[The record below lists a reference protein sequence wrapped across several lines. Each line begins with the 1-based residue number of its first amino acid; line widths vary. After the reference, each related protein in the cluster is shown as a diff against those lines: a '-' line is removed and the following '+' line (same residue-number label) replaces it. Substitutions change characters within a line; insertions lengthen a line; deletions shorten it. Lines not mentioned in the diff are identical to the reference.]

1 MYVYVCKGTRNPD
14 HPGPGSEVEL
24 DPSDPRST
32 GAHYCSVLDV
42 EHRCAGRYFQRRAAD
57 LQAPA
62 DQHTRVKHVYFV

>member
-1 MYVYVCKGTRNPD
+1 V
-14 HPGPGSEVEL
+14 VEL

-42 EHRCAGRYFQRRAAD
+42 EHHCAGRYYQRRAADLQAPADQRRAAD